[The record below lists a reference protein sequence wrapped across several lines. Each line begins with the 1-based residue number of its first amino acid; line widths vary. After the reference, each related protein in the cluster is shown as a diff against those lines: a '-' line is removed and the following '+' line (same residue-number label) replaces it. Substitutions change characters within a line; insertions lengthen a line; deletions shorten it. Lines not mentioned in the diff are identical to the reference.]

1 MRKFSRAIKF
11 FTATLA
17 ALTIMAG
24 APSSSQAA
32 TGSVR
37 LHIVKVG
44 FIVGVGGGN
53 GRLYFNHHVYPL
65 TLGGIG
71 IGSLGV
77 AAVDLVGTASNLH
90 SPYDI
95 VGTYSVAGAG
105 AAFVGGASAATLQN
119 EKGVILQ
126 VRGVQAGFQVSLG
139 LGGMTINM
147 R

>member
-1 MRKFSRAIKF
+1 MRKFSKAIKF
-11 FTATLA
+11 FAAALA
-17 ALTIMAG
+17 ALAIVAA
-24 APSSSQAA
+24 APSPSQAA

-37 LHIVKVG
+37 LHIVQVG
-44 FIVGVGGGN
+44 FIIGAGGGN

-95 VGTYSVAGAG
+95 VGTY
-105 AAFVGGASAATLQN
+105 
-119 EKGVILQ
+119 
-126 VRGVQAGFQVSLG
+126 R
-139 LGGMTINM
+139 
-147 R
+147 

>member
-11 FTATLA
+11 FAAALA
-17 ALTIMAG
+17 ALTIMAA

-44 FIVGVGGGN
+44 FIIGVGGGN

-95 VGTYSVAGAG
+95 VGTYSVVGAG

-119 EKGVILQ
+119 EKGVVIQ
-126 VRGVQAGFQVSLG
+126 VRGVQAGFQINVG

-147 R
+147 P

>member
-1 MRKFSRAIKF
+1 MRKLAMKF
-11 FTATLA
+11 VVAALA
-17 ALTIMAG
+17 ALTIMAA
-24 APSSSQAA
+24 APSPSQAA

-44 FIVGVGGGN
+44 FIIGVGGGN

-65 TLGGIG
+65 SLGGIG

-105 AAFVGGASAATLQN
+105 AAFVGGAAAATLQN
-119 EKGVILQ
+119 EKGVVLQ
-126 VRGVQAGFQVSLG
+126 VRGVQAGFQVSLS
-139 LGGMTINM
+139 LGGMTINIP
-147 R
+147 

>member
-1 MRKFSRAIKF
+1 MLRFSRITKF
-11 FTATLA
+11 IGAALA
-17 ALTIMAG
+17 ASTIVAA

-44 FIVGVGGGN
+44 FIIGVGGGN

-65 TLGGIG
+65 SLGGIG

-90 SPYDI
+90 NPYDI
-95 VGTYSVAGAG
+95 IGT
-105 AAFVGGASAATLQN
+105 
-119 EKGVILQ
+119 
-126 VRGVQAGFQVSLG
+126 
-139 LGGMTINM
+139 
-147 R
+147 